1 MTSRLHWLL
10 LQITRQLWFRAA
22 LFSVLAIATALVAA
36 VLAPYIPNNIS
47 TNIGAQAVDKILGV
61 LATSMLAVAIF
72 SLSTMVS
79 AYIAATSTVTPRAFR
94 LLIEDGFTQNAL
106 STFVGSFLFS
116 LVGLIALSTGLYDV
130 RGRLVLFVVTLGL
143 TVFIVLTL
151 LRWIDHVSK
160 LGQVAE
166 TADRIEDAACQAMRQ
181 RHRRPFLGGQ
191 PLTDRSVIPADAT
204 AVYAHRIGYV
214 QHVDVGAL
222 SELAD
227 THGGSAV
234 YVNCQPGSFV
244 DPARPVAWVSGLPEG
259 EIPADDAALESVRT
273 AFTVAD
279 LRTFDQDPRFGMV
292 VLSEIASRALSA
304 AINDPGTA
312 IDVIGRAVRVL
323 STWAQ
328 PPADGDDPH
337 KVHYPNVHVPSI
349 GLEALFNDAFRP
361 IARDGAGMVEIGIRL
376 QKAFRALAML
386 DDPRYL
392 APAQLHSRLAL
403 ERALPALTI
412 DHDRERL
419 RELAAEI
426 AAIKPKR

>member
-22 LFSVLAIATALVAA
+22 LFSVLAIATALVAV
-36 VLAPYIPNNIS
+36 VLAPYIPDNVS
-47 TNIGAQAVDKILGV
+47 TSIGAQAVDKILGV

-143 TVFIVLTL
+143 IVFIVLTL

-166 TADRIEDAACQAMRQ
+166 TADRIEDAACEAMRQ

-191 PLTDRSVIPADAT
+191 PLNDRSIIPADAT
-204 AVYAHRIGYV
+204 SVYAQRIGYV

-222 SELAD
+222 SELAG
-227 THGGSAV
+227 THEGSAV
-234 YVNCQPGSFV
+234 YIGCQPGSFV
-244 DPARPVAWVSGLPEG
+244 DPARPVAWISG
-259 EIPADDAALESVRT
+259 IPSDDATLESVRT

-279 LRTFDQDPRFGMV
+279 LRTFDQDPRFGLV
-292 VLSEIASRALSA
+292 VLSEIASRALSM

-328 PPADGDDPH
+328 PPPVGDDPH
-337 KVHYPNVHVPSI
+337 KVHYPNVHVPPI
-349 GLEALFNDAFRP
+349 GLEALFDDAFRP
-361 IARDGAGMVEIGIRL
+361 IARDGAGMIEIGIRL